1 MDFAPLIP
9 ELHVSDLQKSLNFY
23 LVALGFRLL
32 FSRED
37 EGFHF
42 LEKEGAQLM
51 LSAFREGSLCRGS
64 PGRRL
69 GDGLNLAFR
78 VEDLDRALDLMA
90 LEGRF
95 FQEPSVHAYQTGDA
109 ITTVRQA
116 TVEDPDGY
124 LLRFVQRLVVPD

>member
-9 ELHVSDLQKSLNFY
+9 ELHASDLNRSLVFY
-23 LVALGFRLL
+23 REVLRFEVL
-32 FSRED
+32 FSRPE

-51 LSAFREGSLCRGS
+51 LSAFREGSLCHGG
-64 PGRRL
+64 PGTRL

-78 VEDLDRALDLMA
+78 VADLDKALDLGA

-95 FQEPSVHAYQTGDA
+95 FQMPMTHSYRTGET
-109 ITTVRQA
+109 ITTVRQT

-124 LLRFVQRLVVPD
+124 LLRFVQKLG